1 LLKGAARAGLERPTA
16 VQALTVPAALC
27 GCDVLAVAETG
38 SGKTL
43 AFGWPLLAHVA
54 AQEASPGCAPV
65 ALVVVPTRELCEQV
79 YRELTRHAKYA
90 PRTVGT
96 VAVFGGAG
104 KWEMARELKKAGS
117 DVVVATPGRMME
129 FIQEQVVDLQ
139 ERCTFLVVDE
149 ADRMFEL
156 GFQDQLTSLAQRIRP
171 SRQAIFTTA
180 TLPPKVDGLVRSA
193 LCKERLARVV
203 VGAYASSSS
212 PAATENVLQKTH
224 VLPSRDARLQ
234 WLLYALPSL
243 IQKGRV
249 VVFCGR
255 RTECEVVTGALRQR
269 RIAPWTA
276 CLHGDVD
283 GARRSSVLTD
293 FRNARGGVL
302 VATDVAARGVDVKG
316 VACVVNYDVPS
327 SMAQYVHRVGR
338 TARAVAGDADVS
350 YGEAHTLLCRG
361 SRDDEAF
368 SKQLVNS
375 LRGSTRSPPDADLY
389 KFAKMKPIVVG
400 GASVAPA
407 AFSRP
412 QSAAPVPFR
421 NPLFAP
427 PPATTAFA
435 PPPTYAA
442 PPPPPPPAHADA
454 DRAAA
459 VEAARRIAARL
470 AGGGYK

>member
-1 LLKGAARAGLERPTA
+1 MRG
-16 VQALTVPAALC
+16 
-27 GCDVLAVAETG
+27 
-38 SGKTL
+38 
-43 AFGWPLLAHVA
+43 
-54 AQEASPGCAPV
+54 
-65 ALVVVPTRELCEQV
+65 
-79 YRELTRHAKYA
+79 
-90 PRTVGT
+90 RT
-96 VAVFGGAG
+96 
-104 KWEMARELKKAGS
+104 
-117 DVVVATPGRMME
+117 
-129 FIQEQVVDLQ
+129 
-139 ERCTFLVVDE
+139 
-149 ADRMFEL
+149 ADR
-156 GFQDQLTSLAQRIRP
+156 
-171 SRQAIFTTA
+171 
-180 TLPPKVDGLVRSA
+180 
-193 LCKERLARVV
+193 
-203 VGAYASSSS
+203 
-212 PAATENVLQKTH
+212 
-224 VLPSRDARLQ
+224 
-234 WLLYALPSL
+234 
-243 IQKGRV
+243 
-249 VVFCGR
+249 
-255 RTECEVVTGALRQR
+255 
-269 RIAPWTA
+269 
-276 CLHGDVD
+276 DVD

-375 LRGSTRSPPDADLY
+375 LRGSARSPPDADLY
-389 KFAKMKPIVVG
+389 KFAKMKPIGAG
-400 GASVAPA
+400 GSVAPA
-407 AFSRP
+407 AFARP
-412 QSAAPVPFR
+412 PAAAPVPFR

-442 PPPPPPPAHADA
+442 PPPPTYAAPPPPPASRTSAGDA

>member
-1 LLKGAARAGLERPTA
+1 
-16 VQALTVPAALC
+16 
-27 GCDVLAVAETG
+27 
-38 SGKTL
+38 
-43 AFGWPLLAHVA
+43 
-54 AQEASPGCAPV
+54 
-65 ALVVVPTRELCEQV
+65 
-79 YRELTRHAKYA
+79 
-90 PRTVGT
+90 
-96 VAVFGGAG
+96 
-104 KWEMARELKKAGS
+104 MARELKKAGS

-269 RIAPWTA
+269 RVAPWTA

-389 KFAKMKPIVVG
+389 KFAKMKPIGAG
-400 GASVAPA
+400 GSVSTAAPA

-412 QSAAPVPFR
+412 AAAVPFR

-435 PPPTYAA
+435 PPPTYAAPPPPTFAA

-470 AGGGYK
+470 AGGGYT

>member
-1 LLKGAARAGLERPTA
+1 MASAASPSTRCQTHA
-16 VQALTVPAALC
+16 
-27 GCDVLAVAETG
+27 
-38 SGKTL
+38 GKTL
-43 AFGWPLLAHVA
+43 AFGWPLLAHAA
-54 AQEASPGCAPV
+54 AQEASRGSEPV

-90 PRTVGT
+90 PRSVGT

-203 VGAYASSSS
+203 VGAYASSSA

-224 VLPSRDARLQ
+224 ILPSRDARLQ

-269 RIAPWTA
+269 RVAPWTA

-283 GARRSSVLTD
+283 GVRRSSVLTD
-293 FRNARGGVL
+293 FRNAPSGVL

-375 LRGSTRSPPDADLY
+375 LRGSARSPPDADLY
-389 KFAKMKPIVVG
+389 KFAKMKPIVAG
-400 GASVAPA
+400 GGSVAAAPA

-412 QSAAPVPFR
+412 PAAVPFR

-435 PPPTYAA
+435 PPPTYAAPPPPTYAA